1 MNQTNLKR
9 SHTVG
14 FHFHAILDDKIAEM
28 EDRIVFARYCGWR
41 VPVGVTRKG
50 RIREMFVVIILYLD
64 CDRCWGFLQTSIH
77 LIFTRTHQ
85 ERHHYLTLQTKRW
98 SH

>member
-14 FHFHAILDDKIAEM
+14 FHFHAILDDKITEM
-28 EDRIVFARYCGWR
+28 ENRIVFARYCGWR

-50 RIREMFVVIILYLD
+50 RIREMFVVIIL
-64 CDRCWGFLQTSIH
+64 
-77 LIFTRTHQ
+77 
-85 ERHHYLTLQTKRW
+85 HH
-98 SH
+98 